1 MKQRPVPSSIEYKL
15 LQIVLHKPEWAGR
28 LPLELIDR
36 ERVEGDALHA
46 IANAI
51 EHGELPAGGFG
62 MLLEFFRATPHEA
75 LIAAIAANMTEE
87 VDLAALEGVFN
98 DSIVRLR
105 HTAITA
111 EIEQLTARA
120 RQGLNQ
126 DRAATACGTAG
137 EEASVVPPRRAAA
150 RCDIIPG
157 SSALSRY
164 ADPTRP
170 RACCVARA
178 VRVAPS
184 IALQPRIVMPK
195 EIAKHSKSR
204 AAAKPVAK
212 KPAPAKKSGDG
223 EKACSGQN
231 SDEGSGQSPDQ
242 GSDKSPDQG
251 SGQSSGQ
258 GLGKSSGQG
267 LGKSSRQGSGRD
279 RERQKQQKLRLRK
292 PSRR

>member
-1 MKQRPVPSSIEYKL
+1 MQQTRNATRLSEFLLRELVKQTNPNTAEGRAALVHAAKPLLQKMSAPILRVQVTKEIAHRAQVSQAEVEAQCGLQPLARSRYAPAQMKQRPVPSSIEYKL

-126 DRAATACGTAG
+126 
-137 EEASVVPPRRAAA
+137 EERQRLAELLVKKHP
-150 RCDIIPG
+150 
-157 SSALSRY
+157 SSA
-164 ADPTRP
+164 PTGGG
-170 RACCVARA
+170 
-178 VRVAPS
+178 
-184 IALQPRIVMPK
+184 
-195 EIAKHSKSR
+195 
-204 AAAKPVAK
+204 PV
-212 KPAPAKKSGDG
+212 
-223 EKACSGQN
+223 
-231 SDEGSGQSPDQ
+231 
-242 GSDKSPDQG
+242 
-251 SGQSSGQ
+251 
-258 GLGKSSGQG
+258 
-267 LGKSSRQGSGRD
+267 
-279 RERQKQQKLRLRK
+279 
-292 PSRR
+292 